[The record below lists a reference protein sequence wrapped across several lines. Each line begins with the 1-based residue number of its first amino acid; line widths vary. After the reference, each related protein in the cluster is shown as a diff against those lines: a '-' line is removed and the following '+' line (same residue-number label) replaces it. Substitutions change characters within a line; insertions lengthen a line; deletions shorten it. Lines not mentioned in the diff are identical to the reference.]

1 MVALARR
8 FSWVVAID
16 LVLAAPAYAQ
26 SINETQ
32 MDLIAK
38 YADKICGQA
47 ATKGEAQSSE
57 MQGELHAQLQG
68 LAKNLLD
75 VGGSGSGKLA
85 SSAYENVAREDLA
98 ANLHDVRGCRLKMFD
113 SLKAA
118 AILPGPPQYHDQ
130 SSQPSSTPNPKPQ
143 LGRSNSAPPVTEGD
157 MSRSNDP
164 RARFGPSAVRFKG
177 KEITVSNCGV
187 GGCGVTVR
195 FSVENAS
202 GVDIEAALRRGSIS
216 VGSCTNIETTSSGL
230 PYAFGAGSERMTWSN
245 MANPTQPRFV
255 AAGARIEATI
265 ATPYSNCTDTLRGIQ
280 TTDLSM
286 SIAVTWSSKTF
297 DIPLSAEAV
306 PVRWVDR
313 R

>member
-1 MVALARR
+1 MVALIKRL
-8 FSWVVAID
+8 SWVLAID
-16 LVLAAPAYAQ
+16 VALAAPAYAQ
-26 SINETQ
+26 SLNETQ

-38 YADKICGQA
+38 FADRICGEA
-47 ATKGEAQSSE
+47 SMKGEAKSSE

-68 LAKNLLD
+68 LAKSLLD
-75 VGGSGSGKLA
+75 VGGSGSGKVA

-98 ANLHDVRGCRLKMFD
+98 ANLHDVRACRLKMFD

-118 AILPGPPQYHDQ
+118 VILPGPP
-130 SSQPSSTPNPKPQ
+130 KPRSD
-143 LGRSNSAPPVTEGD
+143 RSNSEPPVTEGG
-157 MSRSNDP
+157 RSHPDDP
-164 RARFGPSAVRFKG
+164 RARFGPGAIRFKG

-195 FSVENAS
+195 FSIENSS

-216 VGSCTNIETTSSGL
+216 VGACTNIETTSSGL
-230 PYAFGAGSERMTWSN
+230 PYALGAGSERITWSN
-245 MANPTQPRFV
+245 MAKSAPPRFV
-255 AAGARIEATI
+255 AAGARIETTI
-265 ATPYSNCTDTLRGIQ
+265 ATPYSDCTEMLRGIQ
-280 TTDLSM
+280 TTDLAI